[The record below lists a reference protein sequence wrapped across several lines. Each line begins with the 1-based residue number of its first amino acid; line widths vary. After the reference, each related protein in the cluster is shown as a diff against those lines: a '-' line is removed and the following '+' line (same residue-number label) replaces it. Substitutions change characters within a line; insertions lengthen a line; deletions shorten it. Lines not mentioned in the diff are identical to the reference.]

1 MNRPTS
7 PHYIALLVRGLL
19 VLLCFLAVPKL
30 ASSEPDVVV
39 DHPSPLT
46 KFRVFSLDG
55 KPARRI
61 FTGLGIKSD
70 NCAVAKVDIAF
81 ERGLMTYA
89 VFVPDLPEGDSGQTW
104 KSYSSG
110 GSDGT
115 TILVGEKD
123 CVVRIRIER
132 ATDLMVYDTR
142 FDDRERIKEIREKI
156 KKEREAQ

>member
-1 MNRPTS
+1 MNHPTS
-7 PHYIALLVRGLL
+7 QHCTTLLVRGLM
-19 VLLCFLAVPKL
+19 VLLCALAVPRL
-30 ASSEPDVVV
+30 ASGESDVAV
-39 DHPSPLT
+39 DHPSPMS

-55 KPARRI
+55 SPARRI
-61 FTGLGIKSD
+61 FTGLGTRSD

-104 KSYSSG
+104 KSYSG

-115 TILVGEKD
+115 TILIGEKD

-142 FDDRERIKEIREKI
+142 FDDRERAKQFREKI
-156 KKEREAQ
+156 RKEREAQ

>member
-1 MNRPTS
+1 MSHPTS
-7 PHYIALLVRGLL
+7 PHYITLIVRGLL
-19 VLLCFLAVPKL
+19 VLLCALAVPRL
-30 ASSEPDVVV
+30 ASGESNVAV

-46 KFRVFSLDG
+46 KFRAFSLEG

-61 FTGLGIKSD
+61 FTGIGVKSD
-70 NCAVAKVDIAF
+70 NCPVAKVDIAF

-89 VFVPDLPEGDSGQTW
+89 IFLPDLPEGDSGQTW
-104 KSYSSG
+104 KSYSG
-110 GSDGT
+110 GPDGT

-132 ATDLMVYDTR
+132 ATDLGVYDPR
-142 FDDRERIKEIREKI
+142 LGDRESAKEFRERI

>member
-1 MNRPTS
+1 MNPTS

-19 VLLCFLAVPKL
+19 VLLCVLAVPRF
-30 ASSEPDVVV
+30 ASSESSAAS
-39 DHPSPLT
+39 DHPSPLS

-55 KPARRI
+55 SPARRI
-61 FTGLGIKSD
+61 FAGLGVRSD

-89 VFVPDLPEGDSGQTW
+89 VFLPALPEGDSGQTW
-104 KSYSSG
+104 KSHSA

-132 ATDLMVYDTR
+132 ATDLMVYDPR
-142 FDDRERIKEIREKI
+142 LGESLRDRTKQK
-156 KKEREAQ
+156 REAE